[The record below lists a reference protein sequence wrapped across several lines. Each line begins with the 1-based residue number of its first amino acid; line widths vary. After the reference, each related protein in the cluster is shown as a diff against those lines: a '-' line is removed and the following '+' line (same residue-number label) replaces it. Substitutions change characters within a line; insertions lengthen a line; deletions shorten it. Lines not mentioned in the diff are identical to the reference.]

1 MGIFDIF
8 KGENKNEK
16 ELVVLAND
24 IHKKFHTTCDVLE
37 KVKTDISKT
46 DLIKQLNLK
55 NVSEDK
61 YSTNLRE
68 IDLDIGNGHIFSKI
82 ENEDHSMSNF
92 QKYKFTITGIQDYSG
107 LSLNF
112 DYEKKKR
119 QIDLFDAQKLFG
131 KMSNPA
137 NQASLDRM
145 KITTDGKKLY
155 ELILAKGKF
164 KK

>member
-24 IHKKFHTTCDVLE
+24 IHKKFHATCDVLE
-37 KVKTDISKT
+37 KVKTNISKT

-82 ENEDHSMSNF
+82 ENEDRSMSNF
-92 QKYKFTITGIQDYSG
+92 QKYRFSITGIQDYAG
-107 LSLNF
+107 LSLIF
-112 DYEKKKR
+112 DYEEKKR
-119 QIDLFDAQKLFG
+119 RIVLLDIQELLG
-131 KMSNPA
+131 GMSSRA
-137 NQASLDRM
+137 NQASLDN
-145 KITTDGKKLY
+145 KKLTEDGKKLY
-155 ELILAKGKF
+155 ELILEKGKF

>member
-24 IHKKFHTTCDVLE
+24 IHKKFHATCDVLE
-37 KVKTDISKT
+37 KVKTNISKT
-46 DLIKQLNLK
+46 DLIKKLNLK
-55 NVSEDK
+55 NVSEEK

-92 QKYKFTITGIQDYSG
+92 QKYRFSITGIQDYAG
-107 LSLNF
+107 LSLIFN
-112 DYEKKKR
+112 YKEKKR
-119 QIDLFDAQKLFG
+119 QIVILDIQELLG
-131 KMSNPA
+131 GMSSRA
-137 NQASLDRM
+137 NQASLDN
-145 KITTDGKKLY
+145 KKLTEDGKKLY

>member
-1 MGIFDIF
+1 MGIFDVF

-24 IHKKFHTTCDVLE
+24 IHKKFHATCDVLE
-37 KVKTDISKT
+37 KVKTNISKA

-55 NVSEDK
+55 NVSEEK

-92 QKYKFTITGIQDYSG
+92 QKYRFSITGIQDYAG
-107 LSLNF
+107 LSLIFN
-112 DYEKKKR
+112 YKEKKR
-119 QIDLFDAQKLFG
+119 QIVILDIQELLG
-131 KMSNPA
+131 GMSSRA
-137 NQASLDRM
+137 NQASLDN
-145 KITTDGKKLY
+145 KKLTEDGKKLY

>member
-24 IHKKFHTTCDVLE
+24 IHKKFHATCDVLE
-37 KVKTDISKT
+37 KVKTNISKA

-55 NVSEDK
+55 NVSEEK

-92 QKYKFTITGIQDYSG
+92 QKYRFSITGIQDYAG
-107 LSLNF
+107 LSLIFN
-112 DYEKKKR
+112 YKEKKR
-119 QIDLFDAQKLFG
+119 QIVILDIQELLG
-131 KMSNPA
+131 GMSSRA
-137 NQASLDRM
+137 NQASLDN
-145 KITTDGKKLY
+145 KKLTEDGKKLY

>member
-24 IHKKFHTTCDVLE
+24 IHKKFHATCDVLE
-37 KVKTDISKT
+37 KVKTNISKT

-82 ENEDHSMSNF
+82 ENEDRSMSNF
-92 QKYKFTITGIQDYSG
+92 QKYRFSITGIQDYAG
-107 LSLNF
+107 LSLIF
-112 DYEKKKR
+112 DYEEKKR
-119 QIDLFDAQKLFG
+119 RIVLLDIQGLLG
-131 KMSNPA
+131 GMSSRA
-137 NQASLDRM
+137 NQASLDN
-145 KITTDGKKLY
+145 KKLTEDGKKLY
-155 ELILAKGKF
+155 ELILEKGKF

>member
-24 IHKKFHTTCDVLE
+24 IHKKFHATCDVLE
-37 KVKTDISKT
+37 KVKTNISKA

-55 NVSEDK
+55 NVSEEK

-82 ENEDHSMSNF
+82 ENEDRSMSNF
-92 QKYKFTITGIQDYSG
+92 QKYRFSITGIQDYAG
-107 LSLNF
+107 LSLIF
-112 DYEKKKR
+112 DYEEKKR
-119 QIDLFDAQKLFG
+119 RIVLLDIQELLG
-131 KMSNPA
+131 GMSSRA
-137 NQASLDRM
+137 NQASLDN
-145 KITTDGKKLY
+145 KKLTEDGKKLY
-155 ELILAKGKF
+155 ELILEKGKF

>member
-24 IHKKFHTTCDVLE
+24 IHKKFHATCDVLE
-37 KVKTDISKT
+37 KVKTNISKT

-55 NVSEDK
+55 NVSEEK

-92 QKYKFTITGIQDYSG
+92 QKYRFSITGIQDYAG
-107 LSLNF
+107 LSLIFN
-112 DYEKKKR
+112 YKEKKR
-119 QIDLFDAQKLFG
+119 QIVILDIQELLG
-131 KMSNPA
+131 GMSSRA
-137 NQASLDRM
+137 NQASLDN
-145 KITTDGKKLY
+145 KKLTEDGKKLY

>member
-24 IHKKFHTTCDVLE
+24 IHKKFHATCDVLE
-37 KVKTDISKT
+37 KVKTNISKT

-55 NVSEDK
+55 NVSEEK

-119 QIDLFDAQKLFG
+119 QIDLFDISKLFG
-131 KMSNPA
+131 KMSNPT
-137 NQASLDRM
+137 NQASLDS
-145 KITTDGKKLY
+145 KKLTADGKKLY
-155 ELILAKGKF
+155 ELIHSKGGF